1 MFRLKGTCMNAATV
15 EKEVDVRELRPA
27 TQLLFACLH
36 VVFFI
41 IILIYYFIC
50 FYAFLCKTVFFSSS
64 LLSILSKI
72 PEKAYNYCRISDR
85 IYV

>member
-36 VVFFI
+36 VV
-41 IILIYYFIC
+41 LDYY
-50 FYAFLCKTVFFSSS
+50 YYY
-64 LLSILSKI
+64 LLL
-72 PEKAYNYCRISDR
+72 
-85 IYV
+85 